1 MLYHLEDLRLTPDRF
16 PNNRIYVGK
25 GCDECFRSGY
35 AGRTAIY
42 EVMPID
48 THIQEQIVNKATA
61 SQIKR
66 GALER
71 GLKTLRMDGVAKLLQ
86 GLTTPDEV
94 LRVTQL
100 DVV

>member
-1 MLYHLEDLRLTPDRF
+1 
-16 PNNRIYVGK
+16 
-25 GCDECFRSGY
+25 
-35 AGRTAIY
+35 
-42 EVMPID
+42 MPID
-48 THIQEQIVNKATA
+48 AHIQEQIVNKASA

-71 GLKTLRMDGVAKLLQ
+71 GLKTLRMDGVQKLLA
-86 GLTTPDEV
+86 GMTTPDEV